1 MKQIE
6 KIFLILGYLI
16 QLLIDLIAGLT
27 ITFAIMIIVFPFT
40 FIYKRIKQAALDF
53 EEQFLR

>member
-27 ITFAIMIIVFPFT
+27 ITFGVIIVFPFT
-40 FIYKRIKQAALDF
+40 FIYKRLKQAVIDF
-53 EEQFLR
+53 DEQFLR